1 MKFIKYT
8 IPVLMFFFV
17 FNASSNADDL
27 NTKKMEQ
34 ITSEILN
41 VFVNDAADKS
51 KLLRKYISEEW
62 LDKKKL
68 DVKKYSINNYSP
80 QSFEIIYSGAD
91 ICVATI
97 SGESWSHLLVF
108 KFTEEYSKYYVV
120 PRGISEA
127 SSDYIDPWWKVND
140 YICNDT
146 KTEDKDK

>member
-1 MKFIKYT
+1 MKFTKYI
-8 IPVLMFFFV
+8 IPVLMFMFV
-17 FNASSNADDL
+17 FCNTIKADDL

-41 VFVNDAADKS
+41 VFVGDAPDKS

-62 LDKKKL
+62 LDKKNLKIS
-68 DVKKYSINNYSP
+68 KYSINNYSP
-80 QSFEIIYSGAD
+80 TTFEIIYSGAD

-108 KFTEEYSKYYVV
+108 KFTEEYGKYYVV

-146 KTEDKDK
+146 KSEDKDK